1 MVKKELEPFAKWF
14 DERKSEIMD
23 NYFKY
28 LRFPSISTHPDRV
41 QDSLECAQF
50 LIEYIKKMG
59 LEVDLIETSKEPF
72 IFAQNLKAGPDK
84 PTLLLYHH
92 YDVQPVD
99 PLELWDSAPFEPEI
113 RDGKIFA
120 RGASDNKGQGFY
132 TLTAIDAFLQLK
144 QMSNFNLKLVIEG
157 GEECGSEGLSSALPS
172 HRDLFKADYLL
183 IVDSNMED
191 LSTPQICLGMKGIA
205 CFDLEV
211 ITSDSDLHSG
221 EWGGISANS
230 IKVLIKALS
239 SVTDDEGGII
249 IDDFYNDVVDP
260 TPDEKKIFFSR
271 DLDEVKLKKQ
281 HGIRAFAKEP
291 GRSLIESGWM
301 RPTFEING
309 ITGGY
314 SGDGFKTV
322 IAAKASAKISF
333 RTVAN
338 QDPKR
343 IELMFHDHLE
353 KVIPKGVEWNLHA
366 HGAGRYMK
374 SDLDCLIVEICKQAY
389 SDVFEKECQL
399 RMIGGSVPVAAD
411 IADASG
417 AKGIAIGTAISDN
430 QIHAPNE
437 FFYYESFEK
446 GFLTITR
453 IFDILEN
460 SQ

>member
-1 MVKKELEPFAKWF
+1 
-14 DERKSEIMD
+14 
-23 NYFKY
+23 
-28 LRFPSISTHPDRV
+28 
-41 QDSLECAQF
+41 
-50 LIEYIKKMG
+50 
-59 LEVDLIETSKEPF
+59 
-72 IFAQNLKAGPDK
+72 
-84 PTLLLYHH
+84 LYHH

-99 PLELWDSAPFEPEI
+99 PLELWESDHFEPEI

-132 TLTAIDAFLQLK
+132 TLSAIEAFLQLK
-144 QMSNFNLKLVIEG
+144 QMNNFNLKVVIEG
-157 GEECGSEGLSSALPS
+157 GEETGSVGLSDALPKHS
-172 HRDLFKADYLL
+172 ELLKADYLL
-183 IVDSNMED
+183 IIDSNMEN
-191 LSTPQICLGMKGIA
+191 LQTPQICLGMKGIA

-239 SVTDDEGGII
+239 SVTDDSGKIVIE
-249 IDDFYNDVVDP
+249 DFYDDVVES
-260 TPDEKKIFFSR
+260 TREEKEIFFSR
-271 DLDEVKLKKQ
+271 DLDEDEMKKT
-281 HGIRAFAKEP
+281 HGIRAFAPEP
-291 GRSLIESGWM
+291 GHSLIESGWM

-314 SGDGFKTV
+314 CGDGFKTV

-343 IELMFHDHLE
+343 IEQMFRFHLAKQMPE
-353 KVIPKGVEWNLHA
+353 GVEWSLVA
-366 HGAGRYMK
+366 HGGGRYMK
-374 SDLDCLIVEICKQAY
+374 SDLDCPIVDVARQAY

-399 RMIGGSVPVAAD
+399 RMIGGSVPIAAD
-411 IADASG
+411 IADAAG
-417 AKGIAIGTAISDN
+417 AKGIAIGTATSDN

-437 FFYYESFEK
+437 FFYCDAFEK